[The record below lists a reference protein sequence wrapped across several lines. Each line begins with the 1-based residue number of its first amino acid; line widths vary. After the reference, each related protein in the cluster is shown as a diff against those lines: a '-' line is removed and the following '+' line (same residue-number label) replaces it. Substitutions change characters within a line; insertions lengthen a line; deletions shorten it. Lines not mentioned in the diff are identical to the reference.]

1 MKKLFLILAALL
13 TSNEARGQNPLET
26 YCAPLSNT
34 QCARMAEA
42 AQLTQVRTGIALSGG
57 NPVPG
62 ASSTLGMRLGA
73 IPRITAAARF
83 TVTQLDAPDL
93 FRTSEMSGMPRS
105 LNLDAAVGVFSGL
118 SLLPTIGGFGSI
130 DVLATYG
137 RLTLPD
143 DYLQENVNSWG
154 VGVRLGILRESFT
167 APGISLSGMYRKIG
181 DVQMGSGIGPADGPG
196 TFYVV
201 GDASV
206 LSGRATIGK
215 RILMLGAVA
224 GLGYD
229 RYSATATIQNQDQF
243 NHTTDDFT
251 NSRTTAFANLSW
263 TMLILHIVGEGGIQ
277 RGGEENAYYGSLA
290 VRLAL

>member
-1 MKKLFLILAALL
+1 MKQLIVVAALFVL
-13 TSNEARGQNPLET
+13 PSAARAQNGLET
-26 YCAPLSNT
+26 FCSPLSAP

-42 AQLTQVRTGIALSGG
+42 AEVTQVRTGIALTGG
-57 NPVPG
+57 NPVLG

-73 IPRITAAARF
+73 IPRVTAAARF
-83 TVTQLDAPDL
+83 TVAQLDAPDISSA
-93 FRTSEMSGMPRS
+93 SEMNGLPRS
-105 LNLDAAVGVFSGL
+105 LNIDAAVGVFSGL
-118 SLLPTIGGFGSI
+118 SLLPTVGGFGSI
-130 DVLATYG
+130 DVLGSYG

-143 DYLQENVNSWG
+143 DYLQETVNSWG

-167 APGISLSGMYRKIG
+167 APGVSLTGMYRKTG
-181 DVQMGSGIGPADGPG
+181 DVQMGSDVGPGDGPG
-196 TFYVV
+196 TFF
-201 GDASV
+201 GIDDASV

-215 RILMLGAVA
+215 RLLMLGAVA
-224 GLGYD
+224 GVGYD
-229 RYSATATIQNQDQF
+229 RYSGTATIRNQDQF
-243 NHTTDDFT
+243 DHTTDDFT